1 MEKTLSYVEMID
13 WNTLG
18 MVSDLIQKLQVE
30 ARTKDPD
37 DSDIQKD
44 FMLCV
49 QGMQIVAD
57 KFLEA

>member
-1 MEKTLSYVEMID
+1 MEKTYVEMID

-18 MVSDLIQKLQVE
+18 MVSDLIQKLQYE
-30 ARTKDPD
+30 SKTKDPD

>member
-1 MEKTLSYVEMID
+1 MEKTYVEMID

-18 MVSDLIQKLQVE
+18 MVSDLIQKLQIE
-30 ARTKDPD
+30 AKTKDPD

>member
-1 MEKTLSYVEMID
+1 MEKTYVEMID

-18 MVSDLIQKLQVE
+18 MVSDLIQKLQFE
-30 ARTKDPD
+30 AKTKAPD

-49 QGMQIVAD
+49 Q
-57 KFLEA
+57 EA